1 MKRLLK
7 IVGICIVV
15 CGLGLGGA
23 LLFSNANRGE
33 FITQESGIH
42 FRTIKFGFIEV
53 LGEFREFHA
62 QGIVQNGKVIELKGT
77 IEAASVDSKNEARDE
92 KIRAQELLNVAQN
105 PVISFEMI
113 EFAPSQ
119 NSDDKDSDDI
129 GTGTIVGNLTL
140 NGITKQVVLKSHIK
154 PENALSLRT
163 RINVKDFGMPNFP
176 VVSDEVEISANIAL
190 EE

>member
-7 IVGICIVV
+7 ILGICIVV
-15 CGLGLGGA
+15 CGLGA
-23 LLFSNANRGE
+23 ATAFSSTYGSE
-33 FITQESGIH
+33 FITKESGIH
-42 FRTIKFGFIEV
+42 FRVAKFGFVKV
-53 LGEFREFHA
+53 LGEFREFRA

-77 IEAASVDSKNEARDE
+77 IEAASVDTKNDKRDE
-92 KIRAQELLNVAQN
+92 EIRSQKLLNVAQN
-105 PVISFEMI
+105 PVITFEMT

-119 NSDDKDSDDI
+119 NSADADTS
-129 GTGTIVGNLTL
+129 TGTIVGNLTL

-154 PENALSLRT
+154 PENTLSLRT

-176 VVSDEVEISANIAL
+176 IVSDEVEISANIAL

>member
-1 MKRLLK
+1 MKKLLK

-33 FITQESGIH
+33 FITQKSGIH
-42 FRTIKFGFIEV
+42 FRTIKFGFVEV
-53 LGEFREFHA
+53 LGEFREFRA
-62 QGIVQNGKVIELKGT
+62 QGIVQNGKVVELKGT
-77 IEAASVDSKNEARDE
+77 IETASVDSKNEARDE
-92 KIRAQELLNVAQN
+92 KIRAKELLNVAQN
-105 PVISFEMI
+105 PVITFEMT
-113 EFAPSQ
+113 EFAPLQ
-119 NSDDKDSDDI
+119 NSADTSV
-129 GTGTIVGNLTL
+129 GTITGNLTL

-154 PENALSLRT
+154 QNNVLSLRT

-190 EE
+190 GE

>member
-119 NSDDKDSDDI
+119 NSDDI

-176 VVSDEVEISANIAL
+176 VVGDEVEISANIAL